1 MSRSPEPRSPEPRT
15 PSPRTPSATDRSI
28 TTRITSAIP
37 NTLTNRVMAAFSR
50 RRYGAVL
57 DPLVAVGHHG
67 KVTRTYALT
76 ELGVGGWKALDP
88 GLKSLAVMAA
98 SVAIGCTWCVDFG
111 YWEAEHEHMD
121 PEKLHDVPAWRS
133 SERFSELERDVLA
146 LAEGETATPPSV
158 DDDLVARLTAALG
171 EKAFTELVAIVAVE
185 NLRSR
190 LNAAMGLSA
199 QGFSDRCEVPLG
211 GALAEVG
218 EQ

>member
-1 MSRSPEPRSPEPRT
+1 MSST
-15 PSPRTPSATDRSI
+15 PSEPDRNEPDRSI
-28 TTRITSAIP
+28 STRITSAVP
-37 NTLTNRVMAAFSR
+37 NTLTNRAMAAFSR

-111 YWEAEHEHMD
+111 YWEAQHEHMD
-121 PEKLHDVPAWRS
+121 PGKLHDVPAWRS
-133 SERFSELERDVLA
+133 SERFTDLERDVLA
-146 LAEGETATPPSV
+146 LAEAETATPPSV
-158 DDDLVARLTAALG
+158 DDDLVARLIAALG
-171 EKAFTELVAIVAVE
+171 EEAFTELVAIVAVE

-190 LNAAMGLSA
+190 VNAAMGLSA

>member
-1 MSRSPEPRSPEPRT
+1 MPRT
-15 PSPRTPSATDRSI
+15 PNEPARSI
-28 TTRITSAIP
+28 STRISGDLP
-37 NTLTNRVMAAFSR
+37 NTLTNRVLAAFSR

-98 SVAIGCTWCVDFG
+98 SVSIGCTWCVDFG
-111 YWEAEHEHMD
+111 YWEAEHEHID
-121 PEKLHDVPAWRS
+121 PATLHDVPAWRS
-133 SERFSELERDVLA
+133 SERFTDLERDVLA
-146 LAEGETATPPSV
+146 LAEAETATPPSA
-158 DDDLVARLTAALG
+158 DDELVARLIAALG
-171 EKAFTELVAIVAVE
+171 EEAFTELVAIVAVE

-190 LNAAMGLSA
+190 INATMGLSA

-211 GALAEVG
+211 GALGEVAG
-218 EQ
+218 P

>member
-1 MSRSPEPRSPEPRT
+1 MSRT
-15 PSPRTPSATDRSI
+15 PSRTPNEPGRSI
-28 TTRITSAIP
+28 SARITSGIP

-88 GLKSLAVMAA
+88 GLKSLAIMAA
-98 SVAIGCTWCVDFG
+98 SVSIGCTWCVDFG
-111 YWEAEHEHMD
+111 YWEAQHEHID
-121 PEKLHDVPAWRS
+121 PGKLHDVPAWRS
-133 SERFSELERDVLA
+133 SDRFTDLERDVLA
-146 LAEGETATPPSV
+146 LAEAETATPPSA
-158 DDDLVARLTAALG
+158 DDELVARLIAALG

-190 LNAAMGLSA
+190 INATMGLSA

-211 GALAEVG
+211 GALAEVA
-218 EQ
+218 EP

>member
-1 MSRSPEPRSPEPRT
+1 MSRT
-15 PSPRTPSATDRSI
+15 PSRTPNEPGRSI
-28 TTRITSAIP
+28 SARITSGIP

-88 GLKSLAVMAA
+88 GLKSLAIMAA
-98 SVAIGCTWCVDFG
+98 SVSIGCTWCVDFG
-111 YWEAEHEHMD
+111 YWEAQHEHID
-121 PEKLHDVPAWRS
+121 PRKLHDVPAWRS
-133 SERFSELERDVLA
+133 SERFTDLERDVLA
-146 LAEGETATPPSV
+146 LAEAETATPPSA
-158 DDDLVARLTAALG
+158 DDELVARLVTALG
-171 EKAFTELVAIVAVE
+171 EEAFTELVAIVAVE

-190 LNAAMGLSA
+190 INATMGLSA

-211 GALAEVG
+211 GALAEVS
-218 EQ
+218 EP

>member
-1 MSRSPEPRSPEPRT
+1 MSRTTSRRTPAEPPRT
-15 PSPRTPSATDRSI
+15 IS
-28 TTRITSAIP
+28 TRISGDLP
-37 NTLTNRVMAAFSR
+37 NTLTNRAMAAFSR

-111 YWEAEHEHMD
+111 YWEAQHEHMD
-121 PEKLHDVPAWRS
+121 PGKLHDVPAWRTS
-133 SERFSELERDVLA
+133 DRFTDLERDVLA
-146 LAEGETATPPSV
+146 LAEAETATPPSV
-158 DDDLVARLTAALG
+158 DDDLAARLTDALG
-171 EKAFTELVAIVAVE
+171 VEAFTELVAIVALE

-190 LNAAMGLSA
+190 INAAMGLSA

-218 EQ
+218 ES

>member
-1 MSRSPEPRSPEPRT
+1 MSRTPNEP
-15 PSPRTPSATDRSI
+15 ARSI
-28 TTRITSAIP
+28 STRITSDVP
-37 NTLTNRVMAAFSR
+37 KTLTNRLMAAFSR

-76 ELGVGGWKALDP
+76 ELGVGGWKSLDP

-98 SVAIGCTWCVDFG
+98 SVSIGCTWCVDFG
-111 YWEAEHEHMD
+111 YWEAEHAHLD

-133 SERFSELERDVLA
+133 SDRFTDLERDVLA
-146 LAEGETATPPSV
+146 LAEAETATPPSA
-158 DDDLVARLTAALG
+158 DDALVARLVTALG
-171 EKAFTELVAIVAVE
+171 EEAFTELVAIVAVE

-190 LNAAMGLSA
+190 INATMGLSA

-211 GALAEVG
+211 GALGEVG
-218 EQ
+218 EP

>member
-1 MSRSPEPRSPEPRT
+1 MSRTPGMSRT
-15 PSPRTPSATDRSI
+15 PS
-28 TTRITSAIP
+28 TRISAALP
-37 NTLTNRVMAAFSR
+37 RTLTNRVMAAYSR
-50 RRYGAVL
+50 WRYGAVL

-98 SVAIGCTWCVDFG
+98 SVSIGCTWCVDFG
-111 YWEAEHEHMD
+111 YWEAQHGHMD
-121 PEKLHDVPAWRS
+121 PAKLHDVPAWRA
-133 SERFSELERDVLA
+133 SERFSDLERDVLA
-146 LAEGETATPPSV
+146 FAEAETATPPSV
-158 DDDLVARLTAALG
+158 DDDLAARLVDALG
-171 EKAFTELVAIVAVE
+171 AEAFTELVAIVAVE

-190 LNAAMGLSA
+190 INSAMGLSS
-199 QGFSDRCEVPLG
+199 QGFSDRCAVPLG